1 MKRYTYKFL
10 FGHLNV
16 GEVFKFEGDDTVY
29 QKLSTFLHV
38 PVEVYFIGP
47 KLQIKIKP
55 SAAAKRAKSLNLPI
69 CPIRIAYESL

>member
-1 MKRYTYKFL
+1 VKGYTHKFL
-10 FGHLNV
+10 FGHLKV

-38 PVEVYFIGP
+38 PVEVYFIGL
-47 KLQIKIKP
+47 KLQIRIKP

-69 CPIRIAYESL
+69 FPISFANDTL

>member
-10 FGHLNV
+10 FGHLKV
-16 GEVFKFEGDDTVY
+16 GEVFRFEGDDTVY

-38 PVEVYFIGP
+38 PVEVYFIGL
-47 KLQIKIKP
+47 KLQIRIKP
-55 SAAAKRAKSLNLPI
+55 SAAAKRAKSLKLLV